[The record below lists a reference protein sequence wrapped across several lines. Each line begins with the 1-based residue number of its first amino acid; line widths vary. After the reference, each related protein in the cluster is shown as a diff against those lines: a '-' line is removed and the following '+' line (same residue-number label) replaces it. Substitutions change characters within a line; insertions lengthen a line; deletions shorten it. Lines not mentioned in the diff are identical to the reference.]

1 MVNLETLQIFCD
13 LVELQNFSRTAEK
26 NGISQSAISQQLAQL
41 ELTYK
46 TQFINRK
53 KRPLATTAPGQL
65 FYQGCKDIIER
76 YDQLKNEI
84 NSLSRPS
91 ARIHIAAIFSIGMHT
106 LQPYV
111 KKFMAAYPKVNLKIE
126 YLGAAHIYDR
136 ILTGEID
143 IGIVASPRMNRNTDV
158 FLLEPEPLVFVCNPD
173 HSLASAVEI
182 DIHKLQGRSF
192 VAFQNGLASRVL
204 VDDILGRYNVT
215 VQTVME
221 FDNTETIK
229 RAVEINSGVSILP
242 ETTVR
247 TEIAAGS
254 LKAIGFSNEKF
265 VRPLGLI
272 IRKNKALSLAGRY
285 LIELLRKNRG
295 ELT

>member
-1 MVNLETLQIFCD
+1 MVNLETLRIFCD

-26 NGISQSAISQQLAQL
+26 HGVSQSAISQQLAQL
-41 ELTYK
+41 ELSYK

-53 KRPLATTAPGQL
+53 KRPLTPTASGRL
-65 FYQGCKDIIER
+65 FYQGSKDIIDR

-111 KKFMAAYPKVNLKIE
+111 KKFMAAYPKVNFNIE
-126 YLGAAHIYDR
+126 YLGAAQIYDR

-158 FLLEPEPLVFVCNPD
+158 FPLESEPLVFVCSPD
-173 HSLASAVEI
+173 HSLSAVSKI

-192 VAFQNGLASRVL
+192 VAFQNGLASRTL
-204 VDDILGRYNVT
+204 IDDILGRYNVT

-247 TEIAAGS
+247 TEVAAGS
-254 LKAIGFSNEKF
+254 LKAIPFSNEKF
-265 VRPLGLI
+265 MRPLGLI
-272 IRKNKALSLAGRY
+272 IRKNKTLSLAGRY
-285 LIELLRKNRG
+285 LIELLQKNRG
-295 ELT
+295 ELL